1 MGELGGVR
9 DTKAEFKDNSLITY
23 LYKKEDEKK
32 VIDITAVRTIEP
44 TSKKLFIQK
53 WSPKQTEI

>member
-9 DTKAEFKDNSLITY
+9 DTRAEFKDNSLITY

-44 TSKKLFIQK
+44 TSKKLLIQK